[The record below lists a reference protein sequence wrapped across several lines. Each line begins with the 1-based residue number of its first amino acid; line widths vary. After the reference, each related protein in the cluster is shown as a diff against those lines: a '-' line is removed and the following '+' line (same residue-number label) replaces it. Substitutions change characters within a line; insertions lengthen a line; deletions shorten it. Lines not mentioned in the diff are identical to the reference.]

1 MESKSVEILAMRRA
15 FLQASDDLSADV
27 IIQESLR
34 AFNEARFLEKIEESL
49 VSKNEEMFNHYMELL
64 NDVKN

>member
-15 FLQASDDLSADV
+15 FLQASDDLSADL
-27 IIQESLR
+27 IIEESLR
-34 AFNEARFLEKIEESL
+34 AFNEALFLEKIEESL

>member
-15 FLQASDDLSADV
+15 FLQASDDLSADL
-27 IIQESLR
+27 IIEESLR
-34 AFNEARFLEKIEESL
+34 AFNEARFLEKIEEAL

>member
-15 FLQASDDLSADV
+15 FLQASDDLSADL
-27 IIQESLR
+27 IIEESLR

>member
-15 FLQASDDLSADV
+15 FLQASDDLSADL
-27 IIQESLR
+27 IIEESLR
-34 AFNEARFLEKIEESL
+34 TFNEARFLEKIEESL

>member
-1 MESKSVEILAMRRA
+1 MESKSVEILAKRRA
-15 FLQASDDLSADV
+15 FLQASDDLSADF

-34 AFNEARFLEKIEESL
+34 AFNETRFLEKIEEAL
-49 VSKNEEMFNHYMELL
+49 ISKNKEMFNHYTELL